1 MVNIGTLTAFIL
13 VSLAVPVLRKKRPD
27 LKRSF
32 TVPLS
37 PVLPVLS
44 ALACLWLTL
53 NLSVETWFR
62 FLIWMALGFFIYFGY
77 SHRSARLAKHGH
89 AAEHD
94 DAHTH

>member
-1 MVNIGTLTAFIL
+1 M
-13 VSLAVPVLRKKRPD
+13 RKQQKR
-27 LKRSF
+27 R
-32 TVPLS
+32 
-37 PVLPVLS
+37 S

-94 DAHTH
+94 DAHDRSRPP